1 VDGAAAYGA
10 DDDDPGA
17 IALHDALRAIGSLLA
32 AGGGGGGG
40 GSGAAVGLPLLVEPP
55 WE

>member
-10 DDDDPGA
+10 DDEDPGG
-17 IALHDALRAIGSLLA
+17 ALHDALRAIGSLLA